1 MATNRV
7 YKGYS
12 RFRHIKKRRSWEST
26 GTTIDT
32 PFPLGMECLC
42 VIWRY
47 GSGSAASCGNQ
58 PTSILR
64 RGFQPQKTAAGCDNN
79 PAYARHTLL
88 DVNSNSYQ
96 RISAENGRCASIA
109 VFCIHPRAPPLLKFW
124 LSQNFKRLE
133 ESVMGFN
140 CAQEKAKFDREW
152 LRLRKEYTDA
162 GMSEAAIQKIYDYD
176 WYCFCRN
183 RAYERRATQMPPLE
197 IDSPDDAR
205 RSALF
210 RKNETLSVSFD
221 ESAFPDRY
229 AWVDTL
235 EDLRLLQ
242 AIKTLSIEELEIL
255 TFLTLEEHSQKE
267 LAERWGCSQRAIS
280 KKFQKIKKIFQ
291 KWF

>member
-1 MATNRV
+1 
-7 YKGYS
+7 
-12 RFRHIKKRRSWEST
+12 
-26 GTTIDT
+26 
-32 PFPLGMECLC
+32 
-42 VIWRY
+42 
-47 GSGSAASCGNQ
+47 
-58 PTSILR
+58 
-64 RGFQPQKTAAGCDNN
+64 
-79 PAYARHTLL
+79 
-88 DVNSNSYQ
+88 
-96 RISAENGRCASIA
+96 
-109 VFCIHPRAPPLLKFW
+109 
-124 LSQNFKRLE
+124 
-133 ESVMGFN
+133 MGFN

-267 LAERWGCSQRAIS
+267 RAERWGCSQRAMKLKEAAKKVEDGIEETLTYCDFPSEHWTRIRTNNVIERLYREIRRRTRVVGTFPDGNSALMLVCARLRHVAGTQWGS
-280 KKFQKIKKIFQ
+280 KKYMNMKHLEAALDDASIAG
-291 KWF
+291 

>member
-1 MATNRV
+1 
-7 YKGYS
+7 
-12 RFRHIKKRRSWEST
+12 
-26 GTTIDT
+26 
-32 PFPLGMECLC
+32 
-42 VIWRY
+42 
-47 GSGSAASCGNQ
+47 
-58 PTSILR
+58 
-64 RGFQPQKTAAGCDNN
+64 
-79 PAYARHTLL
+79 
-88 DVNSNSYQ
+88 
-96 RISAENGRCASIA
+96 
-109 VFCIHPRAPPLLKFW
+109 
-124 LSQNFKRLE
+124 
-133 ESVMGFN
+133 MGFN

-152 LRLRKEYTDA
+152 LRLRKEYADA

-183 RAYERRATQMPPLE
+183 RAYERRATQMPSLE
-197 IDSPDDAR
+197 IDSPDDER

-210 RKNETLSVSFD
+210 RKNEALSTSFD

>member
-1 MATNRV
+1 
-7 YKGYS
+7 
-12 RFRHIKKRRSWEST
+12 
-26 GTTIDT
+26 
-32 PFPLGMECLC
+32 
-42 VIWRY
+42 
-47 GSGSAASCGNQ
+47 
-58 PTSILR
+58 
-64 RGFQPQKTAAGCDNN
+64 
-79 PAYARHTLL
+79 
-88 DVNSNSYQ
+88 
-96 RISAENGRCASIA
+96 
-109 VFCIHPRAPPLLKFW
+109 
-124 LSQNFKRLE
+124 
-133 ESVMGFN
+133 MGFN

-162 GMSEAAIQKIYDYD
+162 GMSEAAIQKIYEYD

-235 EDLRLLQ
+235 ENLRLLQ

-280 KKFQKIKKIFQ
+280 KKF
-291 KWF
+291 

>member
-1 MATNRV
+1 
-7 YKGYS
+7 
-12 RFRHIKKRRSWEST
+12 
-26 GTTIDT
+26 
-32 PFPLGMECLC
+32 
-42 VIWRY
+42 
-47 GSGSAASCGNQ
+47 
-58 PTSILR
+58 
-64 RGFQPQKTAAGCDNN
+64 
-79 PAYARHTLL
+79 
-88 DVNSNSYQ
+88 
-96 RISAENGRCASIA
+96 
-109 VFCIHPRAPPLLKFW
+109 
-124 LSQNFKRLE
+124 
-133 ESVMGFN
+133 MGFN
-140 CAQEKAKFDREW
+140 CAQEKAKFDHEW

-162 GMSEAAIQKIYDYD
+162 GMSEAAIQKIYEYD

-183 RAYERRATQMPPLE
+183 RAYERRAAQMPSLE
-197 IDSPDDAR
+197 IESPDDAR

>member
-1 MATNRV
+1 
-7 YKGYS
+7 
-12 RFRHIKKRRSWEST
+12 
-26 GTTIDT
+26 
-32 PFPLGMECLC
+32 
-42 VIWRY
+42 
-47 GSGSAASCGNQ
+47 
-58 PTSILR
+58 
-64 RGFQPQKTAAGCDNN
+64 
-79 PAYARHTLL
+79 
-88 DVNSNSYQ
+88 
-96 RISAENGRCASIA
+96 
-109 VFCIHPRAPPLLKFW
+109 
-124 LSQNFKRLE
+124 
-133 ESVMGFN
+133 MGFN

-152 LRLRKEYTDA
+152 LRLRKEYADA

-197 IDSPDDAR
+197 IDSPDDER

-267 LAERWGCSQRAIS
+267 LAEKMGLFATRHIEEIS
-280 KKFQKIKKIFQ
+280 KNQKNFSKMVLKKLFP
-291 KWF
+291 WPMH

>member
-1 MATNRV
+1 
-7 YKGYS
+7 
-12 RFRHIKKRRSWEST
+12 
-26 GTTIDT
+26 
-32 PFPLGMECLC
+32 
-42 VIWRY
+42 
-47 GSGSAASCGNQ
+47 
-58 PTSILR
+58 
-64 RGFQPQKTAAGCDNN
+64 
-79 PAYARHTLL
+79 
-88 DVNSNSYQ
+88 
-96 RISAENGRCASIA
+96 
-109 VFCIHPRAPPLLKFW
+109 
-124 LSQNFKRLE
+124 
-133 ESVMGFN
+133 MGFN

-183 RAYERRATQMPPLE
+183 RAYE
-197 IDSPDDAR
+197 
-205 RSALF
+205 F